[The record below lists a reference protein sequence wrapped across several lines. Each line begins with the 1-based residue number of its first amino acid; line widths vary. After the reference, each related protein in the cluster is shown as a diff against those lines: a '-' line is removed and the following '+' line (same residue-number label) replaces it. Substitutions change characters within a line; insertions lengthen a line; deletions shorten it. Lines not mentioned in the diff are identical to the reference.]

1 MPKWLDLNE
10 VDDEV
15 KNSSD
20 MDSNTVNIYREEGKV
35 GISKRLDDLKAEEDF
50 KLNKEEP
57 PIPKEQY
64 QELYKPN
71 NDKN

>member
-1 MPKWLDLNE
+1 
-10 VDDEV
+10 
-15 KNSSD
+15 

-35 GISKRLDDLKAEEDF
+35 GMSKRLDDLKAEEDF